1 MKKLINKIKSKYLNT
16 DIREKRK
23 IAIISVL
30 VDFVVTC
37 FAFVLGR
44 AYAYTMTEGTSG
56 VSGTSGRPIANAV
69 ENAANATYYLD
80 GIGVVFC
87 IEPGIAAANGV
98 NYSQTDFTKVNYRS
112 TSGSHVSIDVTN
124 TMKEQWSLVSHFYET
139 HQNDY
144 VRAAAQMII
153 WEISTH
159 GRNNFNDVMPDGYN
173 GSNSFWA
180 KRVDGKTT
188 EVANSYRNIVAYVQ
202 SYYQNPSGT
211 SIDPTANRYE
221 LEYNA
226 STGRYERV
234 ISSDSDIGSYTCSS
248 DNSNIS
254 VSINGNNLVVSS
266 GTYINDYATITC
278 NKGGNISSNFFTAA
292 NYQTVVHASFTPT
305 KSIAFQVKTQG
316 FPVSIQKKDE
326 YNNNLDGAVFTLTN
340 VTTGTTYTLQ
350 GNNTNVV
357 IVPGTY
363 KIVETVVPEGYQ
375 KMADKTININSEQHF
390 IWNDVPL
397 QIQFKKVDKETRNI
411 INKKVGFTLYKGNK
425 GNKVKLID
433 KDPNTGCYTESN
445 SGSTDVVLKPNS
457 DGYVCVRRVS
467 SGATYIV
474 EETVIPDEYQKMD
487 DITIVAPTYNNTNP
501 TIDYGEAKNSP
512 LKVKFYK
519 EDSETGKRINNAGFN
534 VYDGNTLLK
543 FDNRDSNGCYKVNSN
558 GSISEVFTDTNV
570 NNGEICLSYVTSN
583 KTYKLV
589 ENTVPNGYKKMPDSQ
604 ITATDKNNTATNIS
618 EKGLIDTPLYMYFN
632 KYDGNT
638 NISLNNVGFKVYKN
652 NKLVKFTTKSDDDC
666 YIESSS
672 GTIDTVYTKD
682 ITIKS
687 TKEDKSIESKKI
699 SSGVCVKYIMGNTDY
714 EIREEVLPAGY
725 TYFAKSKDASKVI
738 INVDKKTKIQTVRNA
753 DGTARTEKIINYPTM
768 FEFIKAADDDVNSK
782 DSTITELID
791 GAGFEIYKVEN
802 GQVVNK
808 TLEFLKQQDGMYYY
822 NGYNG
827 ILDINAV
834 TTLNTKN
841 RKFVVKYLPVGEYI
855 IKEKNSANGYY
866 YDKDGIKF
874 KITNLSNGVVEGMSK
889 VSSTMVDNLV
899 KISFTKEDIYKYYN
913 STDKAKIDQN
923 EKLLDTA
930 KFVLKDSNGNILKLK
945 KLSNGSYRY
954 YPVNDQNAVTEIN
967 TYNGKLSI
975 SHLKNSSKYILE
987 EVKSPDGF
995 ILPDPHPEVAYNIG
1009 KNKPESDKDSSI
1021 TQVIENVPTR
1031 VKIEKRSLKDGYLID
1046 NEKVRFEL
1054 YKCSDSTC
1062 KDKNRIYVTERE
1074 FVPDANGNL
1083 EYAYKYS
1090 KLNAKTNTEITTYKG
1105 YIVFRYLPK
1114 GKYVLVETEAPK
1126 GYDLPVGENANTYFD
1141 VSGSSVETDV
1151 DIIKNKP
1158 SKLIIRKYSEDGNL
1172 ISGARFK
1179 IYKVNNY
1186 DENLSAKNQ
1195 DKTEL
1200 KFKTIRDG
1208 EYEYKDIKDTDEI
1221 TSCIKNCEYIGEETG
1236 DKETIKSGEL
1246 MIQYLDTESYYVIE
1260 EVKAPEG
1267 YSLPDD
1273 PYTLVYLKESIQD
1286 VDTDVSIENKYT
1298 PVTFYK
1304 FDEYN
1309 NLLDGAEYKLQ
1320 KLNSNKKYEDM
1331 TVSKI
1336 SDKDGAVYSV
1346 DFNTENKTITTLN
1359 GQATIYLLTEG
1370 QYRILEVKAKEGYEL
1385 PKASINVA
1393 TFFVTS
1399 DGKVKGDF
1407 VITNKKPTTPNI
1419 ILNKATSEFVISIQ
1433 TGESIVRYCLIIFV
1447 LCSVITGLIIINK
1460 KIGKK

>member
-1 MKKLINKIKSKYLNT
+1 MKKLIDKIKAKYLNT

-30 VDFVVTC
+30 VVFVATC
-37 FAFVLGR
+37 FVFVLNG

-56 VSGTSGRPIANAV
+56 VSGTSGRPVANAK

-80 GIGVVFC
+80 GVGVVFC
-87 IEPGIAAANGV
+87 IEPGIAVANGV
-98 NYSQTDFTKVNYRS
+98 NYSQSDFTKVSYTN
-112 TSGSHVSIDVTN
+112 TSGSHVSFDVTGA
-124 TMKEQWSLVSHFYET
+124 MKEQWSLVSHFYET
-139 HQNDY
+139 HQNNY

-180 KRVDGKTT
+180 KQVNGKTT

-211 SIDPTANRYE
+211 STDPTANRYE

-226 STGRYERV
+226 STGRYERS
-234 ISSDSDIGSYTCSS
+234 IPSDSDIGSYTCSS
-248 DNSNIS
+248 DNGNVS
-254 VSINGNNLVVSS
+254 VSINGSNLVVSS

-292 NYQTVVHASFTPT
+292 NYQTVVHASFAPA

-316 FPVSIQKKDE
+316 FPISIKKVNEENVNERIDS
-326 YNNNLDGAVFTLTN
+326 AQFTLTN
-340 VTTGTTYTLQ
+340 VSNGTQYVIN
-350 GNNTNVV
+350 GNESNTV

-363 KIVETVVPEGYQ
+363 NIVETVVPEGYQ
-375 KMADKTININSEQHF
+375 KMPDQTINITSEQHF
-390 IWNDVPL
+390 TWT
-397 QIQFKKVDKETRNI
+397 DK
-411 INKKVGFTLYKGNK
+411 
-425 GNKVKLID
+425 
-433 KDPNTGCYTESN
+433 
-445 SGSTDVVLKPNS
+445 
-457 DGYVCVRRVS
+457 
-467 SGATYIV
+467 
-474 EETVIPDEYQKMD
+474 
-487 DITIVAPTYNNTNP
+487 
-501 TIDYGEAKNSP
+501 P

-519 EDSETGKRINNAGFN
+519 EDSETRKRINNAGFN

-618 EKGLIDTPLYMYFN
+618 EKGLTDTPLYMYFN

-638 NISLNNVGFKVYKN
+638 NISLDDVGFKIYKN

-699 SSGVCVKYIMGNTDY
+699 SSGVCVKYITGNTDY
-714 EIREEVLPAGY
+714 EVREEVLPAGY

-768 FEFIKAADDDVNSK
+768 FEFIKAADDDVDSK

-791 GAGFEIYKVEN
+791 SAEFEIYKVEN

-808 TLEFLKQQDGMYYY
+808 ALEFLKQQDGMYYY

-834 TTLNTKN
+834 ATLNTKN

-995 ILPDPHPEVAYNIG
+995 ILPDPHPEIAYNIG

-1062 KDKNRIYVTERE
+1062 KDKNRIYVTERK

-1221 TSCIKNCEYIGEETG
+1221 TSCIKNCESIGEETG
-1236 DKETIKSGEL
+1236 DKGTIKSGEL

-1260 EVKAPEG
+1260 EVKSPEG

-1273 PYTLVYLKESIQD
+1273 PYTLVYLKESVQD

-1346 DFNTENKTITTLN
+1346 DFNTENKIITTLN